1 MLNYGVYK
9 NIYYNQKS
17 INSDTKI
24 DNNFPAKYN
33 KKIQRV
39 DVNILLNRVQLNKKN
54 EYKKKLLFIMISF
67 LIIAGTGFLML
78 FSN

>member
-1 MLNYGVYK
+1 MYK
-9 NIYYNQKS
+9 NIYHNQKS